1 MASFQEE
8 YNQWSILIR
17 GKIKEVDKY
26 RNKNQKLQKIRAIY
40 LLLNRTRYKMCSF
53 QPKMLKFW
61 RTTTYKKEYL
71 LDQVRSYIN
80 DNNINCDIK
89 KVNLLIT
96 TLNKFENPCMKI
108 IIILNKIFCYD
119 LAREIST
126 YI

>member
-71 LDQVRSYIN
+71 LDQVRSDIN

-89 KVNLLIT
+89 KVTLLIT

-108 IIILNKIFCYD
+108 IIIFEQD
-119 LAREIST
+119 LLL
-126 YI
+126 